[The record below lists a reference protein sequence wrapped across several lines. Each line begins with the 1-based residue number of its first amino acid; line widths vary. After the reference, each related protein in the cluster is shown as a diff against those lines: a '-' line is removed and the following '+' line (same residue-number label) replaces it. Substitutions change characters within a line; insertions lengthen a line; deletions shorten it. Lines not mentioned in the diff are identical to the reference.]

1 MASRALLASLLALAA
16 FCACAEEPL
25 GTLFYTPA
33 ERDQLDR
40 LRRGEATQETP
51 APSTGRRHSVGGYVE
66 RSDGRG
72 VVWIDGKPI
81 VVRDPADRRIFDPAE
96 VSAYSR
102 SADEVR
108 IERKR

>member
-16 FCACAEEPL
+16 SCACAEEL

-40 LRRGEATQETP
+40 LRRGEATQEAP
-51 APSTGRRHSVGGYVE
+51 AQSAGRRHSVGGYVE

-81 VVRDPADRRIFDPAE
+81 VVHDPADRRIFDPSE

>member
-1 MASRALLASLLALAA
+1 MARRALLACLFALAA
-16 FCACAEEPL
+16 CWAHADDEL

-33 ERDQLDR
+33 EREHLDQ
-40 LRRGEATQETP
+40 LRRGETVE
-51 APSTGRRHSVGGYVE
+51 STAASTAGQPHAVTGYVE

-72 VVWIDGKPI
+72 VVWIDGKPV
-81 VVRDPADRRIFDPAE
+81 VVRNPADRRVFDPGH
-96 VSAYSR
+96 VRAYSR

>member
-1 MASRALLASLLALAA
+1 MAKRILLAALLALGAL
-16 FCACAEEPL
+16 CARAEDSL

-33 ERDQLDR
+33 ERDQLDH
-40 LRRGEATQETP
+40 LRRGESPEEAPMP
-51 APSTGRRHSVGGYVE
+51 AAGRRHSIGGYVE

-81 VVRDPADRRIFDPAE
+81 VVHGAPDRRIFDPAQ